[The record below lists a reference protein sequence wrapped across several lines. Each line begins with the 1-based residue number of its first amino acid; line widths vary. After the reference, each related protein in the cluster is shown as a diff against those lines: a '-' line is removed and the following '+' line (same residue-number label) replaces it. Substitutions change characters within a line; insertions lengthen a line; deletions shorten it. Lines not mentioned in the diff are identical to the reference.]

1 MLSHF
6 IHVWLF
12 VTQWTVAY
20 QAPLSTGFFQARIL
34 ECIVMPSSRG
44 SSWPRDQTHISCIS
58 YISSKILYSWATE
71 EAQNEHKSF

>member
-44 SSWPRDQTHISCIS
+44 SSWPRDQTHISGIS
-58 YISSKILYSWATE
+58 YSSSKILYSWATE